1 MNCYACANEATSQCK
16 RCGRPYCDAHGDA
29 LCAECLK
36 PASALPS
43 YTLYRGSLLA
53 LLVGTAFALWLLV
66 RPPGG
71 SDESSPVVLP
81 QPEGATATATV
92 EAPTSTPSRLTT
104 PTPAGPAGGP
114 TATATP
120 TSREYVVQE
129 GDTLYGIAES
139 FKPPDKN
146 LVDFVREIAQLNNL
160 GDPDSAV
167 LRPGQT
173 LIIP

>member
-16 RCGRPYCDAHGDA
+16 RCGRFYCDAHGDA

-43 YTLYRGSLLA
+43 FTLYRGSLLA

-71 SDESSPVVLP
+71 SEESSPAAVLP
-81 QPEGATATATV
+81 QPEGAAATATLEV
-92 EAPTSTPSRLTT
+92 ATAVPRRTRTPTPVTT
-104 PTPAGPAGGP
+104 PTPP
-114 TATATP
+114 T
-120 TSREYVVQE
+120 REYVVQE
-129 GDTLYGIAES
+129 GDSLYSIAES
-139 FKPPDKN
+139 LKPPDVG
-146 LVDFVREIAQLNNL
+146 LVDFVEQIAALNEL

>member
-16 RCGRPYCDAHGDA
+16 RCGRFYCDAHGDA

-43 YTLYRGSLLA
+43 FTLYRGSLLA

-71 SDESSPVVLP
+71 SEESSPALVLP
-81 QPEGATATATV
+81 QREEAATATV
-92 EAPTSTPSRLTT
+92 VVPTSTPRRLTT
-104 PTPAGPAGGP
+104 PTPA
-114 TATATP
+114 ATP
-120 TSREYVVQE
+120 TPSTREYVVQE
-129 GDTLYGIAES
+129 GDSLYSIAES
-139 FKPPDKN
+139 LKPPEVD
-146 LVDFVREIAQLNNL
+146 LMDFVEEIARLNEL
-160 GDPDSAV
+160 GDPDSVV
-167 LRPGQT
+167 LSVGQT

>member
-71 SDESSPVVLP
+71 SEESSPVVLP
-81 QPEGATATATV
+81 QQEKTTATATV
-92 EAPTSTPSRLTT
+92 EVPTSTPSQPTT
-104 PTPAGPAGGP
+104 PTP
-114 TATATP
+114 TATP
-120 TSREYVVQE
+120 TPSTRTYVVQE

-139 FKPPDKN
+139 LKPPDKN

-167 LRPGQT
+167 LHPGQT

>member
-1 MNCYACANEATSQCK
+1 MNCYTCANEATSQCK

-71 SDESSPVVLP
+71 SEESSPVVLP
-81 QPEGATATATV
+81 QQEKAAATATV

-104 PTPAGPAGGP
+104 PTPARPAGGP
-114 TATATP
+114 AATATP

-139 FKPPDKN
+139 LKPPGVE
-146 LVDFVREIAQLNNL
+146 LMDFVEEIARLNNL

-167 LRPGQT
+167 LHPGQT

>member
-43 YTLYRGSLLA
+43 FTLYRGSLLA

-71 SDESSPVVLP
+71 SEESSPVVLP
-81 QPEGATATATV
+81 QQEKVTATATV
-92 EAPTSTPSRLTT
+92 QEPTSTPSRLTT
-104 PTPAGPAGGP
+104 PTPV
-114 TATATP
+114 ATATP
-120 TSREYVVQE
+120 TAGNYVVQE
-129 GDTLYGIAES
+129 GDTLYGIAERL
-139 FKPPDKN
+139 KPPDKN
-146 LVDFVREIAQLNNL
+146 LVDFVREITQLNNL
-160 GDPDSAV
+160 GDPDSVV
-167 LRPGQT
+167 LHPGQT
-173 LIIP
+173 LTIP

>member
-16 RCGRPYCDAHGDA
+16 RCGRLYCDAHGDA

-43 YTLYRGSLLA
+43 FALYRGSLLA

-71 SDESSPVVLP
+71 SEDSSPAVVLP
-81 QPEGATATATV
+81 RPEEPVATATIQV
-92 EAPTSTPSRLTT
+92 PTSTPSARPRATSTPAAT
-104 PTPAGPAGGP
+104 PTPPA
-114 TATATP
+114 
-120 TSREYVVQE
+120 REYVVQE
-129 GDTLYGIAES
+129 GDSLYSIAEVL
-139 FKPPDKN
+139 KPFD
-146 LVDFVREIAQLNNL
+146 VDLMDFIDEIALLNDL

-167 LRPGQT
+167 LFPGQT
-173 LIIP
+173 LLVP

>member
-16 RCGRPYCDAHGDA
+16 RCGRFYCDAHGDA

-43 YTLYRGSLLA
+43 FTLYRGSLLA

-71 SDESSPVVLP
+71 SEESVPSIVLP
-81 QPEGATATATV
+81 QPEEAATATV
-92 EAPTSTPSRLTT
+92 EAPTFTPSARMT
-104 PTPAGPAGGP
+104 PTPA
-114 TATATP
+114 ATP
-120 TSREYVVQE
+120 TPSTREYVVQE
-129 GDTLYGIAES
+129 GDSLYGIAES
-139 FKPPDKN
+139 LKPPDAD
-146 LVDFVREIAQLNNL
+146 LVDFVQQIAELNDL

-167 LRPGQT
+167 LVPGQT
-173 LIIP
+173 LVIP

>member
-71 SDESSPVVLP
+71 SEESSPVVLP
-81 QPEGATATATV
+81 QQEKATATATV
-92 EAPTSTPSRLTT
+92 EAPTSTPSQPTT
-104 PTPAGPAGGP
+104 PTPA
-114 TATATP
+114 ATP
-120 TSREYVVQE
+120 TPTIREYVVQE
-129 GDTLYGIAES
+129 GDTLYAIGEK
-139 FKPPDKN
+139 FKPPDQN
-146 LVDFVREIAQLNNL
+146 VVDFVREIAQVNNL
-160 GDPDSAV
+160 GDPESAV

>member
-71 SDESSPVVLP
+71 SEESSPVVLP
-81 QPEGATATATV
+81 QQEKATATATV
-92 EAPTSTPSRLTT
+92 EAPTSTPSQPTT
-104 PTPAGPAGGP
+104 PTPA
-114 TATATP
+114 ATATP
-120 TSREYVVQE
+120 TTREYVVQA
-129 GDTLYGIAES
+129 GDTLYDIGEK
-139 FKPPDKN
+139 FKPPDRD
-146 LVDFVREIAQLNNL
+146 LVDFVREIARLNNL
-160 GDPDSAV
+160 GDVDSVV
-167 LRPGQT
+167 LSPGQT

>member
-71 SDESSPVVLP
+71 SEESSPVVLP
-81 QPEGATATATV
+81 QQEKATATATV
-92 EAPTSTPSRLTT
+92 EAATSTPSRPTT
-104 PTPAGPAGGP
+104 PTPA
-114 TATATP
+114 ATATP
-120 TSREYVVQE
+120 ARREYVVQE
-129 GDTLYGIAES
+129 DDTLYGIGEK

-146 LVDFVREIAQLNNL
+146 VVDFVREIAQLNNL
-160 GDPDSAV
+160 GDPESAV
-167 LRPGQT
+167 LRLGQT

>member
-66 RPPGG
+66 RPPGDSG
-71 SDESSPVVLP
+71 ESSPAAVMP
-81 QPEGATATATV
+81 GEERPAATATAP
-92 EAPTSTPSRLTT
+92 APSSTPGLPAT
-104 PTPAGPAGGP
+104 PTPP
-114 TATATP
+114 ATATP
-120 TSREYVVQE
+120 TTREYVVQD

-139 FKPPDKN
+139 LKPPDVN
-146 LVDFVREIAQLNNL
+146 LADFVQEIAQLNNL

-173 LIIP
+173 LTIP

>member
-1 MNCYACANEATSQCK
+1 MNCYACANEATGQCK
-16 RCGRPYCDAHGDA
+16 RCGRPYCDAHGDT

-66 RPPGG
+66 RPPGDSG
-71 SDESSPVVLP
+71 ESSMTVVLP
-81 QPEGATATATV
+81 QQEEQAATATI
-92 EAPTSTPSRLTT
+92 APATSTPGLPLT
-104 PTPAGPAGGP
+104 PTAV
-114 TATATP
+114 ATATP
-120 TSREYVVQE
+120 ATRQYVVQE
-129 GDTLYGIAES
+129 GDSLYSIAENL
-139 FKPPDKN
+139 KPPEAD
-146 LVDFVREIAQLNNL
+146 LADFVAQIARLNNL

-173 LIIP
+173 LNIP

>member
-66 RPPGG
+66 RPPGDSG
-71 SDESSPVVLP
+71 ESPMTVVLP
-81 QPEGATATATV
+81 QQEEQAATATIPA
-92 EAPTSTPSRLTT
+92 ATSTPGPPVT
-104 PTPAGPAGGP
+104 PTAA
-114 TATATP
+114 ATATP
-120 TSREYVVQE
+120 SPRQYV
-129 GDTLYGIAES
+129 
-139 FKPPDKN
+139 
-146 LVDFVREIAQLNNL
+146 
-160 GDPDSAV
+160 
-167 LRPGQT
+167 GQ
-173 LIIP
+173 

>member
-16 RCGRPYCDAHGDA
+16 RCGRFYCDAHGDA

-43 YTLYRGSLLA
+43 FTLYRGSLLA

-71 SDESSPVVLP
+71 SEESSPALVLP
-81 QPEGATATATV
+81 QREEAATATV
-92 EAPTSTPSRLTT
+92 VVPTSTPRRLTT
-104 PTPAGPAGGP
+104 PTPAP
-114 TATATP
+114 TATPST
-120 TSREYVVQE
+120 REYVVQE
-129 GDTLYGIAES
+129 GDSLYGIAES
-139 FKPPDKN
+139 LKPPDMD
-146 LVDFVREIAQLNNL
+146 LMDFVEEIARLNDL
-160 GDPDSAV
+160 GDPDSVV
-167 LRPGQT
+167 LSVGQT

>member
-16 RCGRPYCDAHGDA
+16 RCGRYYCDAHGDA

-71 SDESSPVVLP
+71 SEESSPVVLP
-81 QPEGATATATV
+81 QPEEAAATATV
-92 EAPTSTPSRLTT
+92 EAPTSTPIQPTT
-104 PTPAGPAGGP
+104 PTPA
-114 TATATP
+114 ATATP
-120 TSREYVVQE
+120 ARREYVVQE
-129 GDTLYGIAES
+129 GDTLYGIAERM
-139 FKPPDKN
+139 KPPDRD

-160 GDPDSAV
+160 GDVDSVV
-167 LRPGQT
+167 LNPGQT

>member
-16 RCGRPYCDAHGDA
+16 RCGRPYCDAHGDV

-71 SDESSPVVLP
+71 GGDSSPVVLP
-81 QPEGATATATV
+81 QQEKAAATATV
-92 EAPTSTPSRLTT
+92 EAPTLTPSRPTT
-104 PTPAGPAGGP
+104 PIP
-114 TATATP
+114 TATP
-120 TSREYVVQE
+120 TPSARNYVVQE
-129 GDTLYGIAES
+129 GDTLYGIAEGL
-139 FKPPDKN
+139 KPPDKN
-146 LVDFVREIAQLNNL
+146 LVDFVGEIAQLNSL
-160 GDPDSAV
+160 GDPDTAV

>member
-16 RCGRPYCDAHGDA
+16 RCGRPYCDTHGDA

-71 SDESSPVVLP
+71 SEESSPVVLP
-81 QPEGATATATV
+81 QQEKATATATV
-92 EAPTSTPSRLTT
+92 MAATATPSRLTT
-104 PTPAGPAGGP
+104 PTPA
-114 TATATP
+114 ATATP
-120 TSREYVVQE
+120 AANYVVQE
-129 GDTLYGIAES
+129 GDTLYGIGERL
-139 FKPPDKN
+139 KPADKD
-146 LVDFVREIAQLNNL
+146 LVDFVQEIAQLNNL
-160 GDPDSAV
+160 GDPDSVV
-167 LRPGQT
+167 LHPGQT

>member
-71 SDESSPVVLP
+71 SEESSPAVLP
-81 QPEGATATATV
+81 QLGKATATATV
-92 EAPTSTPSRLTT
+92 EGPTSTPSQPTTPAPTVT
-104 PTPAGPAGGP
+104 PTPSAR
-114 TATATP
+114 TYT
-120 TSREYVVQE
+120 VQE
-129 GDTLYGIAES
+129 GDTLYDIAEK

-146 LVDFVREIAQLNNL
+146 LADYVQEISWYNKL
-160 GDPDSAV
+160 GDVDKVV
-167 LRPGQT
+167 LSPGQT

>member
-71 SDESSPVVLP
+71 SEESSPVVLP
-81 QPEGATATATV
+81 QQEKATATATV
-92 EAPTSTPSRLTT
+92 EAPTSTPSQPTT
-104 PTPAGPAGGP
+104 PTPA
-114 TATATP
+114 ATATP
-120 TSREYVVQE
+120 TTREYVVQE
-129 GDTLYGIAES
+129 GDTLYGIGEK
-139 FKPPDKN
+139 FKPPDQN
-146 LVDFVREIAQLNNL
+146 VVDFVREIARLNDL
-160 GDPDSAV
+160 GDPDTAV

>member
-1 MNCYACANEATSQCK
+1 MNCYTCANEATSQCK

-71 SDESSPVVLP
+71 SEESSPVVLP
-81 QPEGATATATV
+81 QQEKAAATATV

-104 PTPAGPAGGP
+104 PTPARPAGGP
-114 TATATP
+114 AATATP

-129 GDTLYGIAES
+129 GDTLYGIAENL
-139 FKPPDKN
+139 KPPDN
-146 LVDFVREIAQLNNL
+146 DLVDFVLEIARLNNL
-160 GDPDSAV
+160 GDPDSVV
-167 LRPGQT
+167 LHPGQT

>member
-43 YTLYRGSLLA
+43 FTLYRGSLLA

-71 SDESSPVVLP
+71 SEESSPVVLP
-81 QPEGATATATV
+81 QQAKATATATV
-92 EAPTSTPSRLTT
+92 EAPTSTPSSLTT
-104 PTPAGPAGGP
+104 PTPA
-114 TATATP
+114 ATATP
-120 TSREYVVQE
+120 ARREYVVQE
-129 GDTLYGIAES
+129 DDTLYGIAEK
-139 FKPPDKN
+139 FKPPEKN

-160 GDPDSAV
+160 GDPESAV
-167 LRPGQT
+167 LRLGQT

>member
-16 RCGRPYCDAHGDA
+16 RCGRFYCDAHGDA

-71 SDESSPVVLP
+71 SDESAPAVALP
-81 QPEGATATATV
+81 RPEETVATATV
-92 EAPTSTPSRLTT
+92 EAPTSTPRRPTTPRPAAT
-104 PTPAGPAGGP
+104 PTPS
-114 TATATP
+114 T
-120 TSREYVVQE
+120 REHVVQE
-129 GDTLYGIAES
+129 GDSLYGIAES
-139 FKPPDKN
+139 LKPPD
-146 LVDFVREIAQLNNL
+146 VDVMDFVDEIVRLNDL
-160 GDPDSAV
+160 GDPDSVV
-167 LRPGQT
+167 LHPGQT

>member
-71 SDESSPVVLP
+71 SEESSPVVLP
-81 QPEGATATATV
+81 QQEKTTATATV
-92 EAPTSTPSRLTT
+92 EVPTSTPSQPTT
-104 PTPAGPAGGP
+104 PTP
-114 TATATP
+114 TATP
-120 TSREYVVQE
+120 TPSTRTYVVQG

-139 FKPPDKN
+139 LKPPDKN

-167 LRPGQT
+167 LHPGQT

>member
-71 SDESSPVVLP
+71 SEESSPAGIMP
-81 QPEGATATATV
+81 RPENPAATATIGAV
-92 EAPTSTPSRLTT
+92 TSTPGPLTTATPAAT
-104 PTPAGPAGGP
+104 PTPAV
-114 TATATP
+114 
-120 TSREYVVQE
+120 REYVVQE
-129 GDTLYGIAES
+129 GDTLIDIAES
-139 FKPPDKN
+139 LKPPDAN
-146 LVDFVREIAQLNNL
+146 LMDFVEQIARLNNL
-160 GDPDSAV
+160 GDPNGAV

>member
-71 SDESSPVVLP
+71 SQESSPVVLP
-81 QPEGATATATV
+81 QQEKVTATVTVEAATAT
-92 EAPTSTPSRLTT
+92 PSQPTT
-104 PTPAGPAGGP
+104 PTP
-114 TATATP
+114 TATP
-120 TSREYVVQE
+120 TPSTRSYVVQE

-139 FKPPDKN
+139 LKPPGKDV
-146 LVDFVREIAQLNNL
+146 VDFVAEIAQLNNL
-160 GDPDSAV
+160 GDPESAV
-167 LRPGQT
+167 LHPGQT

>member
-66 RPPGG
+66 SPPGG
-71 SDESSPVVLP
+71 SEESSPVVLP
-81 QPEGATATATV
+81 QQEKATATAASAT
-92 EAPTSTPSRLTT
+92 ATSTPTRLTT
-104 PTPAGPAGGP
+104 PTPAGPAGVP
-114 TATATP
+114 TATP
-120 TSREYVVQE
+120 TTGTYVVQE
-129 GDTLYGIAES
+129 GDTLYDIGERL
-139 FKPPDKN
+139 KPADKN
-146 LVDFVREIAQLNNL
+146 LVDFVREIAQLNSL
-160 GDPDSAV
+160 GDPDSVV
-167 LRPGQT
+167 LHPGQT

>member
-1 MNCYACANEATSQCK
+1 MNCYSCANEATSQCK

-53 LLVGTAFALWLLV
+53 LLVGTAFALWLIV

-71 SDESSPVVLP
+71 SDESSPAGVLP
-81 QPEGATATATV
+81 RPEQAAATATIQAV
-92 EAPTSTPSRLTT
+92 TSTPGPLRT
-104 PTPAGPAGGP
+104 PTPP
-114 TATATP
+114 ATP
-120 TSREYVVQE
+120 TAAGSEYVVQE
-129 GDTLYGIAES
+129 GDTLFGIAES
-139 FKPPDKN
+139 LKPPDMD
-146 LVDFVREIAQLNNL
+146 LVDFVNEIARLNNL
-160 GDPDSAV
+160 GDPNTAV
-167 LRPGQT
+167 LSPGQT

>member
-71 SDESSPVVLP
+71 SEESSPVVLP
-81 QPEGATATATV
+81 QLEKATATATV
-92 EAPTSTPSRLTT
+92 GSPTSTPSLLTT
-104 PTPAGPAGGP
+104 P

-120 TSREYVVQE
+120 TPSARTYVVQE

-139 FKPPDKN
+139 LKPPDKD
-146 LVDFVREIAQLNNL
+146 LVDFVLEIARLNSL

-167 LRPGQT
+167 LHPGQT

>member
-66 RPPGG
+66 RPPGDSG
-71 SDESSPVVLP
+71 ESPMTVVLP
-81 QPEGATATATV
+81 QQEEQAATATIA
-92 EAPTSTPSRLTT
+92 AATSTPGPPVT
-104 PTPAGPAGGP
+104 PTAA
-114 TATATP
+114 ATATP
-120 TSREYVVQE
+120 STRQYVVQE
-129 GDTLYGIAES
+129 GDSLYDIAENL
-139 FKPPDKN
+139 KPPGTN
-146 LVDFVREIAQLNNL
+146 LADFVEQIARLNNL

-173 LIIP
+173 LNIP